1 MQQSQR
7 MPAMVVATANFLFIL
22 AFLEDIDEK
31 KWYHN
36 KGRAQSAR
44 PDTSLYR
51 EPPSEIQINMTR
63 YSLQQGKAAITIKLP
78 K

>member
-1 MQQSQR
+1 
-7 MPAMVVATANFLFIL
+7 MPAMVVARANFLFLL
-22 AFLEDIDEK
+22 AFLEDIDQNTRTK
-31 KWYHN
+31 KVAN

-63 YSLQQGKAAITIKLP
+63 YSLQQGKAAVTIKLP